1 MKAFFRIYFIEY
13 LFEGRS
19 MSVTIRIAIA
29 VIARLIGYTVII
41 VTNVRDFLNTV
52 KIHARRTPQIPAIAH
67 NAGTSDAPHP
77 RKYPERTSCA
87 KLNMYPVK
95 RNFSLTSPISITS
108 PSRLNMDSSVREKIR
123 MSEHE
128 TAVAAAHCARQIFS
142 VERHRSFLPAP
153 KFWPTNVEHACPNE
167 FIT

>member
-1 MKAFFRIYFIEY
+1 MLSYRISLIEY
-13 LFEGRS
+13 LLEGRK
-19 MSVTIRIAIA
+19 MSVTSRIAIA

-41 VTNVRDFLNTV
+41 VMKVGDFLNAV

-67 NAGTSDAPHP
+67 KAGTSDAPQP

-95 RNFSLTSPISITS
+95 RNFSLISPISIT
-108 PSRLNMDSSVREKIR
+108 PLSRLNIAKSVREKIR

-128 TAVAAAHCARQIFS
+128 IAMAAAHCARQIFS
-142 VERHRSFLPAP
+142 VERQRSFFPAP
-153 KFWPTNVEHACPNE
+153 KFCPTNVEHACPNE
-167 FIT
+167 FMT